1 MSILLK
7 STTDKKDYNINVYKK
22 EPKEAEHS
30 LSRTCKI
37 QRSKKKTKK
46 KTMNNSLKRKL

>member
-7 STTDKKDYNINVYKK
+7 STTEKKDYNINVYKK

-30 LSRTCKI
+30 SRTCKI
-37 QRSKKKTKK
+37 QRSKKKNKK